1 MSSQSRYRRSDSV
14 ETSPVGDRVVLY
26 EGGSRKA
33 VVLNPTGAWLWQQL
47 SSPRTADELSQQL
60 QARFPATDAAQVRAD
75 VESCLHDLVRQELLQ
90 TEA

>member
-1 MSSQSRYRRSDSV
+1 M
-14 ETSPVGDRVVLY
+14 GDRVVLY
-26 EGGSRKA
+26 EGRSRKA

-47 SSPRTADELSQQL
+47 NGSQTVDELSERL
-60 QARFPATDAAQVRAD
+60 QARFPATDAAQIRAD

>member
-1 MSSQSRYRRSDSV
+1 M
-14 ETSPVGDRVVLY
+14 LY
-26 EGGSRKA
+26 EGRSRKA

-47 SSPRTADELSQQL
+47 NGSQTVDELSERL
-60 QARFPATDAAQVRAD
+60 QARFPATDAAQIRAD

>member
-1 MSSQSRYRRSDSV
+1 
-14 ETSPVGDRVVLY
+14 VGDRVVLY
-26 EGGSRKA
+26 EGRSRKA

-47 SSPRTADELSQQL
+47 NGSQTVDELSERL
-60 QARFPATDAAQVRAD
+60 QARFPATDAAQIRAD